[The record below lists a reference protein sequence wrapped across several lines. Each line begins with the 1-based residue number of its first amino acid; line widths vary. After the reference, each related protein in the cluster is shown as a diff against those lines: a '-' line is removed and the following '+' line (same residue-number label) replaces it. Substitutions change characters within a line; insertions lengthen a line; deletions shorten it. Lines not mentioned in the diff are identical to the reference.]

1 MRNALIPLTLGA
13 AEFISNNHGSIRLSD
28 YQHILTLSDTEPIL
42 LVELK
47 VVLEKPTKNDLRQE

>member
-1 MRNALIPLTLGA
+1 MPLVLGA
-13 AEFISNNHGSIRLSD
+13 AEFISSNHRSIHLSD

-47 VVLEKPTKNDLRQE
+47 VALEKPTKNDLRQE